1 SPWKRAKQ
9 SLFRLPR
16 RSRAGTGDSLTF
28 VKIGEGNFLA
38 FGLIVLRFGRLRFQ
52 RTLHLRVEGRKK
64 SGDGRTAL
72 AQRFQGDNNHKS
84 SDDSTRQPKLIE
96 KSEQRVS
103 A

>member
-1 SPWKRAKQ
+1 

-16 RSRAGTGDSLTF
+16 CGRARTVADVRVVSPLAF

-38 FGLIVLRFGRLRFQ
+38 FGLIVLRFGHLRFQ

-72 AQRFQGDNNHKS
+72 AQRFQGENNHKS
-84 SDDSTRQPKLIE
+84 SDESTRQPKLIE
-96 KSEQRVS
+96 KSEQSVC